1 MKSLTGEDQVTTDW
15 TTHWKVRRG
24 LKYIF
29 MVRTSS
35 VEQTAQCE
43 QFPGGSWR
51 GPPPDISCSLEPG
64 WPIALLVA
72 LALPALIW
80 LISIIYTHPGAQPRI
95 GTLAQITPGYYS
107 SYHKSL
113 KAT

>member
-1 MKSLTGEDQVTTDW
+1 MGSTGSL
-15 TTHWKVRRG
+15 
-24 LKYIF
+24 
-29 MVRTSS
+29 
-35 VEQTAQCE
+35 EQTAQCE
-43 QFPGGSWR
+43 LFPGGCRLLSSA
-51 GPPPDISCSLEPG
+51 PPDISWSLEPG

-107 SYHKSL
+107 CYHKSL
-113 KAT
+113 KAAY

>member
-1 MKSLTGEDQVTTDW
+1 MG
-15 TTHWKVRRG
+15 
-24 LKYIF
+24 
-29 MVRTSS
+29 RTSS
-35 VEQTAQCE
+35 LWGRELGVNSSLEA
-43 QFPGGSWR
+43 GAV
-51 GPPPDISCSLEPG
+51 PPPDISCSLEPG

>member
-1 MKSLTGEDQVTTDW
+1 MNN
-15 TTHWKVRRG
+15 
-24 LKYIF
+24 
-29 MVRTSS
+29 
-35 VEQTAQCE
+35 
-43 QFPGGSWR
+43 
-51 GPPPDISCSLEPG
+51 SLEAVGCSTRHLLVSWALELG

-107 SYHKSL
+107 CYHKSL
-113 KAT
+113 KTAYGSREAQAGHFFGRQRNTVVWGGS

>member
-1 MKSLTGEDQVTTDW
+1 MWVNS
-15 TTHWKVRRG
+15 
-24 LKYIF
+24 
-29 MVRTSS
+29 
-35 VEQTAQCE
+35 
-43 QFPGGSWR
+43 
-51 GPPPDISCSLEPG
+51 SLEAGGCSSNQTSLELG

-107 SYHKSL
+107 CYHKSL
-113 KAT
+113 KAAYNYREENRLIGTSTAGQFFAR